1 MVIEKFLI
9 EPQKALLVVIDF
21 QEKLANA
28 MKKDVLESTL
38 KNTLKLIHLCK
49 IHDIPILF
57 TEQYPK
63 GLGQTL
69 TEIKNLIDESAIE
82 KIHFSCLNEEKFIEK
97 IKQLSRNQ
105 VILVGMEAHVCVFQT
120 ALDFLIRDYRV
131 FVPKDAV
138 CSRRKDDWRVG
149 IDLIKE
155 AGGIITCTETI
166 IFQILKK
173 AGTPQFK
180 AMLEFVK

>member
-9 EPQKALLVVIDF
+9 EPQKALLIVIDF

-28 MKKDVLESTL
+28 MKRDVLESTL

-49 IHDIPILF
+49 ICDIPILL

-69 TEIKNLIDESAIE
+69 IEIKNLIDKPAIE

-97 IKQLSRNQ
+97 IKQFNRNQ

-149 IDLIKE
+149 IELIRE
-155 AGGIITCTETI
+155 AGGVITCSETI
-166 IFQILKK
+166 VFQILRK
-173 AGTPQFK
+173 AGTSQFK
-180 AMLEFVK
+180 AMLEFLK